1 MTPARGP
8 RHWFRIATTNGPR
21 RVRFCT
27 FQQAVLVA
35 RRLCE
40 RTGLTTSIAPFVPTL
55 TLTPGAAVGG
65 AASTA

>member
-8 RHWFRIATTNGPR
+8 STWYRIATTNGPR

-55 TLTPGAAVGG
+55 TLTPGADAHGG
-65 AASTA
+65 ASTA